1 MTRFN
6 RRTLLVAAPLVAL
19 PACAASATAGP
30 RPTTTTSD
38 REVIRQLKELE
49 AGFAGRIGVRAF
61 RTDRG
66 PVIDYR
72 AGERFA
78 LLSTF
83 KALAGAAVLRRARQ
97 TDPGLMSKLVRYT
110 REELVTH
117 SPITEQ
123 HVDTGMT
130 VSALCDA
137 TIRYSDNT
145 AGNLVL
151 RELGGPAGITRFAR
165 GLGDPHTRLDR
176 WETDLNTN
184 LPGDERDT
192 TTPGDMA
199 DNLEKLV
206 LGRALAK
213 PDRAQLTDWLVRNT
227 TGDKRI
233 RAGVPAGWRVGDK
246 TGTGDYGSAN
256 DVAIAWPPDAE
267 PLVIAVYTIV
277 RRRSRSRT
285 TRWWRTSR
293 GWCPARSTAKTV
305 LIQKTNRATGTDR
318 SGGYAT
324 GASGAKPG
332 QPGPTGPRRS
342 AFAGAGALGV

>member
-1 MTRFN
+1 MTRLN
-6 RRTLLVAAPLVAL
+6 RRTLLTGALATAPLAAL
-19 PACAASATAGP
+19 SACAAPATAGP
-30 RPTTTTSD
+30 RPTTTTSAGPD
-38 REVIRQLKELE
+38 RAVIRQLKELE

-72 AGERFA
+72 ADERFA

-151 RELGGPAGITRFAR
+151 RELGGPSGITRFAR
-165 GLGDPHTRLDR
+165 SLGDLHTRLDR

-199 DNLEKLV
+199 NNLEKLV
-206 LGRALAK
+206 LDRGLAK

-233 RAGVPAGWRVGDK
+233 RAGLPAGWKVGDK

-256 DVAIAWPPDAE
+256 DVAVAWPPDAA
-267 PLVIAVYTIV
+267 PLVIAVYT
-277 RRRSRSRT
+277 
-285 TRWWRTSR
+285 
-293 GWCPARSTAKTV
+293 
-305 LIQKTNRATGTDR
+305 TGTTPESVSNDAVVADIAR
-318 SGGYAT
+318 VVS
-324 GASGAKPG
+324 
-332 QPGPTGPRRS
+332 S
-342 AFAGAGALGV
+342 ALYR